1 MANSAIQSMRSIDR
15 FLREVAAVEKRAE
28 AHTEPGSVGGGTTH
42 PVKDVDDS
50 TEKATEGSR
59 SQENTQDVKDDEG
72 PASVD
77 STPEGVAN
85 KKAAARRKVAVDGK
99 SESGDVNPPGT
110 AATDQLQIGTR
121 KEPTG
126 EDPAVETS
134 SAKAEK
140 EDSAGSRLGSTTHP
154 ARTNNSELDGYKYAE
169 MSIEKLAS
177 HTANLGNDLL
187 AKLAELTGDQH
198 KLDVNKNGKIE
209 GSDLSALRKGKAHV
223 KAEEKEAVD
232 LAGQAGWDLA
242 GLVSGNFDKQAADAL
257 VFNTIEEIIKTA
269 ADDADKVG
277 NFLHSYYTQKQELE
291 LQKQA
296 EGEMPQGVDPA
307 MMGDS
312 NPAAAM
318 GAGEGGSED
327 AGISQLLALAD
338 QLGVSPEEL
347 IQAMSEHASG
357 SEGSEHAAPA
367 AHGDTADAAP
377 GMEVEAAFKA
387 AADALAAAREA
398 KEKEEKEKEQKEAAA
413 KKGNAD
419 KSARDWVQE
428 VIARSRR

>member
-1 MANSAIQSMRSIDR
+1 MSNSAIQSMRSIDR
-15 FLREVAAVEKRAE
+15 FLREVAATEKRAAE
-28 AHTEPGSVGGGTTH
+28 AHTEAGSRGGPTTH
-42 PVKDVDDS
+42 PSKDVDDE
-50 TEKATEGSR
+50 TEKATEGFR
-59 SQENTQDVKDDEG
+59 SQENEADVKADEG

-85 KKAAARRKVAVDGK
+85 KKAAARKKVAVDGK
-99 SESGDVNPPGT
+99 SESGGVNPPGT
-110 AATDQLQIGTR
+110 AASDQLQIGTR

-169 MSIEKLAS
+169 MSVEKLAA

-198 KLDVNKNGKIE
+198 KLDVNKNNKID
-209 GSDLSALRKGKAHV
+209 GSDLAALRKGKAPA

-257 VFNTIEEIIKTA
+257 VFDTVQQIIKTA
-269 ADDADKVG
+269 SDDADKVAY
-277 NFLHSYYTQKQELE
+277 FCAAFAAQQEQLA
-291 LQKQA
+291 KQA
-296 EGEMPQGVDPA
+296 EGEMPQGIDPA
-307 MMGDS
+307 MMGAG
-312 NPAAAM
+312 PEAAM
-318 GAGEGGSED
+318 MPPGGGGEEGGEE
-327 AGISQLLALAD
+327 GGEPGLAELAQ
-338 QLGVSPEEL
+338 QLGISPEEL
-347 IQAMSEHASG
+347 IAAVEAEAG
-357 SEGSEHAAPA
+357 GEGE
-367 AHGDTADAAP
+367 GGEEETADAPP

-398 KEKEEKEKEQKEAAA
+398 KEQKEKETDFQ
-413 KKGNAD
+413 NH
-419 KSARDWVQE
+419 
-428 VIARSRR
+428 